1 MLRKCKFF
9 NLLLTFFISF
19 ALLAGC
25 GGGGG
30 GGGVVGPL
38 TVVISLVSSTG
49 NPLGDMRCVD
59 EGNMIACRGIP
70 YAEPPVDELRFAV
83 PVINQMWNSGWDG
96 TFRATEFGNKCVQDD
111 GSGSE
116 DCLFLNVFFPKGTEP
131 GDALPVMFWAVA
143 SCMAMRSGSKS
154 V

>member
-1 MLRKCKFF
+1 VEVYRISRLCRQTKFCFKIKLIEGEGLFVMLRKCKFF
-9 NLLLTFFISF
+9 NLLLTFFISL

-83 PVINQMWNSGWDG
+83 PVINQMWNSG
-96 TFRATEFGNKCVQDD
+96 
-111 GSGSE
+111 
-116 DCLFLNVFFPKGTEP
+116 
-131 GDALPVMFWAVA
+131 
-143 SCMAMRSGSKS
+143 
-154 V
+154 

>member
-1 MLRKCKFF
+1 MLKRFKFI
-9 NLLLTFFISF
+9 NLLL
-19 ALLAGC
+19 ALFVSLSLLSACGN

-30 GGGVVGPL
+30 GIVGPL

-83 PVINQMWNSGWDG
+83 PVIN
-96 TFRATEFGNKCVQDD
+96 
-111 GSGSE
+111 
-116 DCLFLNVFFPKGTEP
+116 
-131 GDALPVMFWAVA
+131 
-143 SCMAMRSGSKS
+143 
-154 V
+154 